1 MYFLHLIQ
9 VKNSGKKKKGRH
21 WQFSHSSAGWIDC
34 SSIRNITLCI
44 MKMRSFKSHFFLI
57 EKFYKAFHT
66 PNNFFLHN
74 KYSFKKQKLLSGLY
88 CSKMRVPTILCNK
101 KKKSFQNYFILESF
115 SSKIFSENLQFSNSN
130 HNQIKTLHR
139 AFLLKHSNSKS

>member
-74 KYSFKKQKLLSGLY
+74 QYSFKKQKLLSGLY

-101 KKKSFQNYFILESF
+101 KKKNHFRITLYWNHLAAKFFQRTC
-115 SSKIFSENLQFSNSN
+115 NSVTATITRLR
-130 HNQIKTLHR
+130 HYIVH
-139 AFLLKHSNSKS
+139 FC